1 MNKKISPDDIKA
13 WDEFISSDKP
23 LENKDKNL
31 EVIDKKFEKIKKIDL
46 HGYSLDTANT
56 KIEEFILNCYQNK
69 IFKIIVITGKGTRSN
84 NEDNPYVS
92 KDLSILKYSVPSFLK
107 DNVNLK
113 SIIKN
118 ISEADIK
125 DSRSG
130 AFYVYLN
137 KIKE

>member
-13 WDEFISSDKP
+13 WDEFISGDKP

-31 EVIDKKFEKIKKIDL
+31 EVIDKKFEKIKKVDL

-84 NEDNPYVS
+84 NQYNPYVS

-107 DNVNLK
+107 YNVNLK
-113 SIIKN
+113 SIIKI
-118 ISEADIK
+118 IS
-125 DSRSG
+125 
-130 AFYVYLN
+130 
-137 KIKE
+137 

>member
-1 MNKKISPDDIKA
+1 LNKKISPDDIKA
-13 WDEFISSDKP
+13 WDEFISSNKP

>member
-13 WDEFISSDKP
+13 WDEFISGDKP

-31 EVIDKKFEKIKKIDL
+31 EVIDKKFEKIKKVDL

-113 SIIKN
+113 GIIKS
-118 ISEADIK
+118 ISGADIK
-125 DSRSG
+125 DGGSG

>member
-1 MNKKISPDDIKA
+1 LNKKISPDDIKA
-13 WDEFISSDKP
+13 WDEFISGDKP

-31 EVIDKKFEKIKKIDL
+31 EVIDKKFEKIKKVDL

-84 NEDNPYVS
+84 NQDNPYVS

-118 ISEADIK
+118 ISEANIK
-125 DSRSG
+125 DGGSG

>member
-13 WDEFISSDKP
+13 WDEFISGDKP

-31 EVIDKKFEKIKKIDL
+31 EVIDKKFEKIKKVDL

-84 NEDNPYVS
+84 NQDNPYVS

-118 ISEADIK
+118 ISEANIK
-125 DSRSG
+125 DGGSG

>member
-13 WDEFISSDKP
+13 WDEFISSNKP